1 MNRDL
6 IIAGAGGF
14 GREVQWLIER
24 INQSTQSPEER
35 WNLLGYVDD
44 GIEQGT
50 LVDDLPVLGGM
61 EYLQKRNSL
70 SMWSVPSEMRRSEER
85 LFGNCRKTKTFIF
98 RI

>member
-24 INQSTQSPEER
+24 INQSTQSSEER

-44 GIEQGT
+44 GMEQGT

-61 EYLQKRNSL
+61 EYLQKRKQP
-70 SMWSVPSEMRRSEER
+70 VHVACAIEMRR
-85 LFGNCRKTKTFIF
+85 
-98 RI
+98 